1 MRVFLTGGTGFIG
14 GEVARELLARGD
26 EVVALVRSPGK
37 AGALKEAGAEIVE
50 GGLGDRE
57 AIARGVEGCDA
68 VVHVAAIY
76 EVGIP
81 ESEHP
86 AMYAANVTGTE
97 NVLGAAL
104 AAKVPKVLYVSTIG
118 AFGNTHGEVVDE
130 DYRHPGGSYS
140 SYYEETKVQAHEVA
154 ERLIGEGLPC
164 VIVQPGGVYGPDDH
178 SAVGDM
184 ITRFCDGKLP
194 AMAFPE
200 LGFNLAHRDD
210 VAAGILLALDRGEPG
225 EAYVL
230 GGTITTMAGAIDT
243 LAGVVGRRP
252 PRFTMPSIAI
262 RAIAPLGRFVGP
274 PLGFPP
280 NLRELV
286 SSADGV
292 TYWATDAKARR
303 ELGYEP
309 RELEQGLRDLLA
321 AEGRLPA

>member
-14 GEVARELLARGD
+14 GEVARQLLARGD
-26 EVVALVRSPGK
+26 ELVALVRSPAK

-50 GGLGDRE
+50 GGLGDGE
-57 AIARGVEGCDA
+57 AIADGMKGCDA
-68 VVHVAAIY
+68 VVHIAAIY

-81 ESEHP
+81 ASEHP

-104 AAKVPKVLYVSTIG
+104 EAKIPKVLYVSTVG
-118 AFGNTHGEVVDE
+118 AFGNTRGEVVDE
-130 DYRHPGGSYS
+130 SYRHPGGSYC
-140 SYYEETKVQAHEVA
+140 SYYEETKVQAHGVA

-178 SAVGDM
+178 SALGDM

-200 LGFNLAHRDD
+200 LGVNLAHRDD
-210 VAAGILLALDRGEPG
+210 IAAGILLALDKGRPG

-230 GGTITTMAGAIDT
+230 GGKITTMAGALET

-252 PRFTMPSIAI
+252 PRFTMPAAVIK
-262 RAIAPLGRFVGP
+262 AIAPLGRFVGP

-280 NLRELV
+280 NIRELV

-303 ELGYEP
+303 ELGYES